1 MANDFISKVPK
12 KCGRPKGSKNKKKT
26 KRRND
31 LTAAD
36 ESFKEAF
43 KDVVPAI
50 DNINEMVVDTSN
62 KRQVINRYD
71 DSEQTETFGT
81 DLLPVG
87 HEDDEGYEQ
96 DDGDGRGREEAATNN
111 EIDDNNVGFGSANM
125 YNVEHLFEL
134 AKMDLK
140 GK

>member
-1 MANDFISKVPK
+1 MIN
-12 KCGRPKGSKNKKKT
+12 C
-26 KRRND
+26 
-31 LTAAD
+31 
-36 ESFKEAF
+36 
-43 KDVVPAI
+43 
-50 DNINEMVVDTSN
+50 DN
-62 KRQVINRYD
+62 

-87 HEDDEGYEQ
+87 HEDDEGYKGYEGYEQ

-140 GK
+140 GKESEDATGTTTDNIIKDLPVRCVSNTSKKNYESSNVTNIRCTIPRFKQ